1 MTRTYAMPGEP
12 PLVLEHL
19 VLDLNGTLTNRG
31 ELIDGVGER
40 LASLAADLDVRIATA
55 DTYGAAARIAAQLG
69 IPVQTVG
76 NGDDK
81 ERLVRSLGAEHT
93 AVIGNGRNDI
103 PMLRAA
109 RLGIAVIGAEG
120 AAGSAIA
127 AADVVCVRVID
138 ALDLLL
144 DERALRA
151 TMRV

>member
-1 MTRTYAMPGEP
+1 MPGEP

-40 LASLAADLDVRIATA
+40 LAALAADLGVRIATA
-55 DTYGAAARIAAQLG
+55 DTYGAAARIATQLG

-76 NGDDK
+76 DGDDK

-93 AVIGNGRNDI
+93 AAIGNGRNDI

-120 AAGSAIA
+120 AAGGAIA
-127 AADVVCVRVID
+127 AADVVCVRITD

-144 DERALRA
+144 DERVLRA
-151 TMRV
+151 TLRA